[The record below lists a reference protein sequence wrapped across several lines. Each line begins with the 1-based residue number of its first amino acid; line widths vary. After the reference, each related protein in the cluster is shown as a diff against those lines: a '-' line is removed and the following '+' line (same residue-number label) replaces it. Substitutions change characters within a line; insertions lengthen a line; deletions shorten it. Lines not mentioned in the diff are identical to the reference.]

1 MTTAEPH
8 SGPAAQGSDGFSIV
22 RVAERHQYELRDGE
36 LTIGFAKYREQ
47 PGRITFTH
55 TVVDSAYEGRGLG
68 SRIARHVLDEAVAD
82 KLRGNTRCTGND
94 RRCCTDDPARGCGR
108 SVAWR
113 FCPQQQSQ
121 CAVFRCRE

>member
-22 RVAERHQYELRDGE
+22 RVAERHQYELRDGD

-68 SRIARHVLDEAVAD
+68 SRIARHVLDEAVAN
-82 KLRGNTRCTGND
+82 KLRIVPVCPFIAAYL
-94 RRCCTDDPARGCGR
+94 RRHHDYDASIDWPVTDVDA
-108 SVAWR
+108 
-113 FCPQQQSQ
+113 
-121 CAVFRCRE
+121 